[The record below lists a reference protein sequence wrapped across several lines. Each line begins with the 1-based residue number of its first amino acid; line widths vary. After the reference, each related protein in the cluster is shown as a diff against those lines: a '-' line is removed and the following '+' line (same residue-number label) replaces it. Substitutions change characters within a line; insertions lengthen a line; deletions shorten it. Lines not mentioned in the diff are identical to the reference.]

1 MKDLRVKRLSEY
13 SEKDLQNLQLI
24 LSVAYQ
30 AAKSAGNSTVMKE
43 ADGWGYVVREALEE
57 KNEAHYTTY
66 EDIDY
71 DTTNLGI

>member
-1 MKDLRVKRLSEY
+1 MKDFKVKRLSEY

-30 AAKSAGNSTVMKE
+30 AAKSAGNQTVMKE

-57 KNEAHYTTY
+57 KNEAHWIIWEEVDENNT
-66 EDIDY
+66 
-71 DTTNLGI
+71 LGI

>member
-1 MKDLRVKRLSEY
+1 MKDFKIKRLSEY

-30 AAKSAGNSTVMKE
+30 AAKSAGNQTVMKE

-57 KNEAHYTTY
+57 KNEAHWTLW
-66 EDIDY
+66 EDVDQNPI
-71 DTTNLGI
+71 GI

>member
-1 MKDLRVKRLSEY
+1 MKDFKIKRLSEY

-30 AAKSAGNSTVMKE
+30 AAKSAGNQTVMKE

-57 KNEAHYTTY
+57 KNEGYYTQFEHVT
-66 EDIDY
+66 DNNPLF
-71 DTTNLGI
+71 T